1 LKLVEDLGEETFPEP
16 KDATAAGTDT
26 STSTLS
32 DTASVTSDASSS
44 TSTLVDD
51 DTDTSANSSTSSTQ
65 TVDSQDQEPRVGQAA
80 EETDPKKTVTTH
92 ERQPMSIPETVH
104 INITPENLKDYV
116 GPPTYQRDRMYTTPP
131 PPGVSTGLGYL
142 GNGSG
147 AVMPVEAMVC
157 IAILTL
163 VRLVRDIDFSFFL
176 SFFFLSS
183 LPEYAR

>member
-16 KDATAAGTDT
+16 KDATAAVADTDT
-26 STSTLS
+26 DASAFNS
-32 DTASVTSDASSS
+32 TASVASDDALSS

-51 DTDTSANSSTSSTQ
+51 HDTNTSADSNPSSTSSSQ
-65 TVDSQDQEPRVGQAA
+65 TVDSQDPLVEQAV
-80 EETDPKKTVTTH
+80 EEIDGKKTVTTR

-104 INITPENLKDYV
+104 IKITPENLKDYV

-157 IAILTL
+157 ELSYSHTL
-163 VRLVRDIDFSFFL
+163 CS
-176 SFFFLSS
+176 
-183 LPEYAR
+183 